1 MITFYYRK
9 SFEKMIYNN
18 MFEFFIENELYN
30 ELILWA

>member
-1 MITFYYRK
+1 MITFCYRK

-18 MFEFFIENELYN
+18 MFEFFIESELYN